1 MKILAV
7 LFLAMFTG
15 MPAEAGPQATRGH
28 FQHASAFRP
37 HLGGTHFIARS
48 GSDFHRHFH
57 YGNGGVVIYDPLDY
71 GSYYDLPG
79 DDTVYQEQ
87 VAPQDPDRL
96 PYAAP
101 TTDPNIVISP
111 YEPHATISVAGIPHG
126 ALVQDPI
133 IAASG
138 LACDD
143 TVIPGDRSL

>member
-7 LFLAMFTG
+7 VFLAMFTG

-57 YGNGGVVIYDPLDY
+57 Y
-71 GSYYDLPG
+71 
-79 DDTVYQEQ
+79 
-87 VAPQDPDRL
+87 
-96 PYAAP
+96 
-101 TTDPNIVISP
+101 VISP

-126 ALVQDPI
+126 ALVQDPV
-133 IAASG
+133 SNQVF
-138 LACDD
+138 LN
-143 TVIPGDRSL
+143 P